1 MVCNGGCRSQLESKI
16 DTGEEEPDR
25 QYYQRGLGI
34 VAKHWN
40 DPPAPGAVGLGAE
53 VAIKNF
59 QQAIKI
65 IHCMKLK
72 GLGFNPLV
80 QAGWQ
85 GQVRRAG
92 MIGCRVWGL
101 CAVCLLL
108 NLIPLEA
115 LSSPTQK
122 SGIVAGE
129 TWTLEGSPYQIT
141 GNLLVASLTI
151 EPGVEVVCDAGVGI
165 EVAGTLIARGSQG
178 NLIQF
183 RGANTDEPTWGG
195 IYFNESP
202 IGSILVH
209 CMVTGST
216 NSGVRIKNTRPKIQ
230 HCQIINNSAPLS
242 GGGIQAELASG
253 ELLIEDVI
261 VSGNR
266 AGNSG
271 QGTITKGGGISV
283 LGNLK
288 LLRSLVSSNTCH
300 GASSTYG
307 GGVYAGSGS
316 LRIENS
322 DISKN
327 GSLSTYWNG
336 RRAFGGGVFTES
348 ESIILNTIFHMNKIS
363 SGFGG
368 GLYYWR
374 NDHQLVNCTLNG
386 NESGGVN
393 LESANLAATSTIF
406 WNNGATQIS
415 IPGSGSTATVLYS
428 TVQGGF
434 VGTGNLASNPVLDP
448 NTQRLLLGS
457 PCIDAGSPAEAMRD
471 TCFPPSMGG
480 ERNDMGAYGGP
491 GACFGIGPASDDSDF
506 DGLPDSWEIQYF
518 GDITSQN
525 GQGDPDQDGLN
536 NGDEVLH
543 ETHPGKSDTDGDGF
557 SDFVEIK
564 FRSNPLDPSS
574 YPPPFLNI
582 FIDQVRLEFPA
593 GVGDRNIIE
602 GSNDLKTW
610 SPLEEVVGTGNI
622 ITRKYS
628 TEDGYRHFR
637 LTKP

>member
-1 MVCNGGCRSQLESKI
+1 MKQKKLE
-16 DTGEEEPDR
+16 
-25 QYYQRGLGI
+25 
-34 VAKHWN
+34 
-40 DPPAPGAVGLGAE
+40 
-53 VAIKNF
+53 
-59 QQAIKI
+59 
-65 IHCMKLK
+65 
-72 GLGFNPLV
+72 FNSLV
-80 QAGWQ
+80 QVGWQ

-92 MIGCRVWGL
+92 MIGCQVWAF
-101 CAVCLLL
+101 CSVCLLL
-108 NLIPLEA
+108 NLNPLEA

-178 NLIQF
+178 NMIRF
-183 RGANTDEPTWGG
+183 RGANTNEPTWGG

-230 HCQIINNSAPLS
+230 HCHIINNSAAIS

-261 VSGNR
+261 VIR
-266 AGNSG
+266 NSVG
-271 QGTITKGGGISV
+271 KPTEKAITKGGGISV
-283 LGNLK
+283 VGNLK
-288 LLRSLVSSNTCH
+288 ILRSIVSSNVCYGDTRI
-300 GASSTYG
+300 YG
-307 GGVYAGSGS
+307 GGVYSGSGV

-322 DISKN
+322 DISNN
-327 GSLSTYWNG
+327 GSLSSRGNSAY
-336 RRAFGGGVFTES
+336 GGGLFTES
-348 ESIILNTIFHMNKIS
+348 TSIVLNTIFTMNEILN
-363 SGFGG
+363 GYGG
-368 GLYYWR
+368 GVYYVGQ
-374 NDHQLVNCTLNG
+374 DHQLLNCTLSG
-386 NESGGVN
+386 NDISGVR
-393 LESANLAATSTIF
+393 LESANLAATSSIF
-406 WNNGATQIS
+406 WNNGLTQIVT
-415 IPGSGSTATVLYS
+415 PSGSTATILYS
-428 TVQGGF
+428 AVQGGH
-434 VGTGNLASNPVLDP
+434 VGTGNLASNPVMDP
-448 NTQRLLLGS
+448 ITLKLLLGS
-457 PCIDAGSPAEAMRD
+457 PCIDAGSPAEGMRD

-506 DGLPDSWEIQYF
+506 DGLADAWEIEYF

-525 GQGDPDQDGLN
+525 SQGDPDQDGLN
-536 NGDEVLH
+536 NADEVLH
-543 ETHPGKSDTDGDGF
+543 GTHPGKSDTDGDGF

-564 FRSNPLDPSS
+564 YRSNPLDPSS

-593 GVGDRNIIE
+593 GVGDRNVIE
-602 GSNDLKTW
+602 GSNDLQTW
-610 SPLEEVVGTGNI
+610 SPLEEVLGAGNI